1 LIQAIRGLQWLSRL
15 VGACELTLGL
25 VIWFVGVSSVSLH
38 ILLGSVMTLILLIVG
53 AIALPVK
60 ESRSLVVV
68 GILYAFI
75 LSGFGMVQTGLLIGP
90 LHWLVQVLHLLIGV
104 GSIAVVHLIGA
115 RYLKLK
121 KVSRIAPTP
130 VESVSVP
137 QSASVAASDEA

>member
-1 LIQAIRGLQWLSRL
+1 MIQAIRGLQWLSRL

-25 VIWFVGVSSVSLH
+25 VIWFVGLSSVSLH
-38 ILLGSVMTLILLIVG
+38 ILLGSVMALILLIVG

-60 ESRSLVVV
+60 EARVLGII

-75 LSGFGMVQTGLLIGP
+75 LPGFGMVQMSLLIGP

-104 GSIAVVHLIGA
+104 GAIAVVHLIGA

-121 KVSRIAPTP
+121 KASGPAPI
-130 VESVSVP
+130 ESAGIP
-137 QSASVAASDEA
+137 QSAPVAASDEA